1 MGKDAK
7 RIIIYIFICL
17 YAPRMGA
24 KKIKED
30 TAIKDQQSYALSSK
44 EQTKKR
50 DSILMYLK
58 KSVHGKHFESMS

>member
-1 MGKDAK
+1 
-7 RIIIYIFICL
+7 
-17 YAPRMGA
+17 MGA